1 MSPERADPS
10 PHGVRRSPWP
20 KRPIP
25 CFAISL
31 SLGCWGLLLATAA
44 AAAPAPVQAGG
55 ERHVCEQQ
63 AGANGASGAVVRGC
77 YVWFMWTAGGETMW
91 REFARRKLID
101 IFAIKASGR
110 YDRKA
115 LWEEFGVIN
124 DPSCR
129 PRTTPDEYGLHLDD
143 CTDDTP
149 RDADKPRFPGEPF
162 GVVGLRKFP
171 NPKFDS
177 KAWNAAKYFAGDT
190 SIEPPYLV
198 GMTCAVCH
206 ASFNPLNP
214 PKDPANPAAGNIVGT
229 IGNIYL
235 REGRLFTAQ
244 FSPDDFLWH
253 YGAAQLPGTSD
264 TSRIASDHIF
274 NPNAINSIYLLE
286 VRPKHPEQQADG
298 DFKQVH
304 MILKDGS
311 DSIGTAEAALRV
323 YVNIGMCNGY
333 WLSLQDP
340 FYGAAREQAPFEI
353 LEARRQSRTLAG
365 TPDERKCLWNQTE
378 ALMGDVA
385 GYLTAQSPPKLA
397 AAPGGLAHID
407 LAPEV
412 QARGRQVFAATCAQC
427 HSSKRPPQEAVKSR
441 DQIVAWF
448 AEAVKQAGFL
458 DRNFL
463 SDDARHPVTR
473 IGTNIARTLG
483 TNPAR
488 GHIWDNFSSETYKSL
503 PPVGAVKLYDWSKPR
518 LFGNGLITFN
528 IPGGGR
534 GYYRTASLAGVWAT
548 APLLHTNALGI
559 YIPDP
564 SVDARVRAFEDAMH
578 KLLWPESRAGIA
590 TIMRTTRTST
600 LRLPIGCQGEACDI
614 AREFPEGTPISLVM
628 STDPAYAQSLIARL
642 REYASLWLSSEA
654 PGLVFKNPDLVLDHG
669 HTFGANLSDAEKQAL
684 IEYVKTF

>member
-1 MSPERADPS
+1 MSRWMSFAARQL
-10 PHGVRRSPWP
+10 HG
-20 KRPIP
+20 I
-25 CFAISL
+25 I
-31 SLGCWGLLLATAA
+31 GLALATGAVAA
-44 AAAPAPVQAGG
+44 TSATASAQTGA
-55 ERHVCEQQ
+55 ERHLCEHNR
-63 AGANGASGAVVRGC
+63 GTGGSYDAVVRGC
-77 YVWFMWTAGGETMW
+77 YVWFMWTAGGESMW
-91 REFARRKLID
+91 RELARRKLVD
-101 IFAIKASGR
+101 IFAIKASAR

-129 PRTTPDEYGLHLDD
+129 PRTTPDQYGLYLDD

-149 RDADKPRFPGEPF
+149 RDGGKPRFSGEPF

-171 NPKFDS
+171 NPKFDPA
-177 KAWNAAKYFAGDT
+177 AWNAAKYFAGDT

-214 PKDPANPAAGNIVGT
+214 PSDAANPKAENIAGTV
-229 IGNIYL
+229 GNIYL

-244 FSPDDFLWH
+244 FFPDDFLWH

-264 TSRIASDHIF
+264 TSRIANDHIF

-286 VRPKHPEQQADG
+286 DRPTHPEKQADG
-298 DFKQVH
+298 SIKQVH

-323 YVNIGMCNGY
+323 YVNIGMCNEY

-340 FYGAAREQAPFEI
+340 FYGIARDQAPFKI
-353 LEARRQSRTLAG
+353 AEARRMSGTLAG
-365 TPDERKCLWNQTE
+365 TLDERKCLWNQTE
-378 ALMGDVA
+378 ALMSDVA
-385 GYLTAQSPPKLA
+385 SYLTAQLPPKLVD
-397 AAPGGLAHID
+397 APGGKGHID
-407 LAPEV
+407 LSPDV
-412 QARGRQVFAATCAQC
+412 QQRGRQTFAKACAVC
-427 HSSKRPPQEAVKSR
+427 HSSKRPPQEASMLPP
-441 DQIVAWF
+441 QIAAWF
-448 AEAVKQAGFL
+448 AEAVNRADFL

-463 SDDARHPVTR
+463 SDDARHPITE

-488 GHIWDNFSSETYKSL
+488 GHIWNDFSSETYKSL
-503 PPVGAVKLYDWSKPR
+503 PAIGEVKLYDWSKPS
-518 LFGNGLITFN
+518 LIGDGLITFKV
-528 IPGGGR
+528 PGEGR
-534 GYYRTASLAGVWAT
+534 GYYRTPTLAGVWAT

-564 SVDARVRAFEDAMH
+564 SVDARVRAFEDAMR
-578 KLLWPESRAGIA
+578 KLLWPETRAGVA

-600 LRLPIGCQGEACDI
+600 LRLPIGCRGDACELE
-614 AREFPEGTPISLVM
+614 REFPAGTPIGLVM
-628 STDPAYAQSLIARL
+628 STDPAYGQSLIAKL
-642 REYASLWLSSEA
+642 REFASLWLFSEA
-654 PGLVFKNPDLVLDHG
+654 PGRVFKNPDLVLDRG
-669 HTFGANLSDAEKQAL
+669 HIFGARLSEAEKRAL